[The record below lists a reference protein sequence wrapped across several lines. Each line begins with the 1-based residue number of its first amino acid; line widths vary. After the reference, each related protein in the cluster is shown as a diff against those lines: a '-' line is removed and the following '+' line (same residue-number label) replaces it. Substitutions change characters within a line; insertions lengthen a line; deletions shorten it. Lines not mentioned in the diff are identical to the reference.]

1 MPQPLQNQQN
11 NHNCSIHLYF
21 TFPCLSVS
29 LALQVSVGCDEVLV
43 SGKEM
48 RGRVSLQVNFTYLY
62 MTSQLELTVWVP
74 RLPLQIEVS
83 NDKLSQVKGWR
94 VPIITN
100 KRCVCV
106 CVSKRKV
113 IYIYIY
119 DCEHTSEEKGT
130 LFLATEIQQHPFHFH
145 GICSVFV
152 CVDICLFFFFTAQFC
167 LLAFSLSAG
176 PIFQFGQF
184 LSLCL

>member
-62 MTSQLELTVWVP
+62 MTSQLDLTVWVP

-106 CVSKRKV
+106 SKQKVYLYMCVNRHLRRRAH
-113 IYIYIY
+113 
-119 DCEHTSEEKGT
+119 C
-130 LFLATEIQQHPFHFH
+130 F
-145 GICSVFV
+145 
-152 CVDICLFFFFTAQFC
+152 
-167 LLAFSLSAG
+167 
-176 PIFQFGQF
+176 
-184 LSLCL
+184 